1 MRNASTDRAAISHC
15 AIGDAAGDVT
25 EQAGEMIGNAPVFDV
40 GMGDAGADFE
50 TVPCIGHRREFGD
63 RRDVDQQIGL
73 GQAEVQHRPKRL
85 AAGEDL

>member
-1 MRNASTDRAAISHC
+1 MRNASADRAAIAHR

-25 EQAGEMIGNAPVFDV
+25 EQAGEMIRNAPVFDV
-40 GMGDAGADFE
+40 GMGDAGADLE
-50 TVPCIGHRREFGD
+50 VVACIGHRGELRDG
-63 RRDVDQQIGL
+63 RDVDQQIGL